1 MLLPQRL
8 IGLLLLA
15 LALAACAAP
24 ASGTGSSRRATL
36 GPSAG
41 GAATAMPAAPAMT
54 AAATTAAAAARPAL
68 RVTFASSLTDVK
80 TGQVFKLADFSHR
93 VVLVEDMAVWCTT
106 CFQQQTQVLA
116 LHKALASRDDFVDIT
131 LDVDAHENAA
141 TLKAF
146 TAKNAFAGLYAVAP
160 PEVIR
165 ELAAHLGEQYLNP
178 PSAPMFVVDRQ
189 GGVHALPFGVKSADA
204 LQKALQPYLDGKS

>member
-8 IGLLLLA
+8 IGFLLLS

-24 ASGTGSSRRATL
+24 ASGTGSSSRAT
-36 GPSAG
+36 PDVSAG
-41 GAATAMPAAPAMT
+41 GPTTAMPAAPAMT
-54 AAATTAAAAARPAL
+54 AAATTAPAL
-68 RVTFASSLTDVK
+68 PVTFASSLTDVK
-80 TGQVFKLADFSHR
+80 TGRVFKLADFSHR

-116 LHKALASRDDFVDIT
+116 LHKALAGRDDFVDVT

-141 TLKAF
+141 TLKAYA
-146 TAKNAFAGLYAVAP
+146 AKNAFAGLYAVAP
-160 PEVIR
+160 PEVTR

-204 LQKALQPYLDGKS
+204 MQKALQPYMDGKS